1 MFLGWGYFFIFKLSF
16 MVESPVTEKTS
27 DQPVW
32 LTGLR
37 ILLGFILIWKGIG
50 FIRDTSLLEL
60 LIQESGLGVFSRNA
74 QVLSF
79 IISYLSLLC
88 GLFIGTGLFTRT
100 SSIVQIPI
108 LIVAVFF
115 VNSHDIGEGG
125 FELVLSVVTLILLVV
140 FTIKGSGTLS
150 ADEFFRSYYRAG
162 TEDG

>member
-1 MFLGWGYFFIFKLSF
+1 

-37 ILLGFILIWKGIG
+37 ILLGFILIWKGIV
-50 FIRDTSLLEL
+50 FIRDISLLEL
-60 LIQESGLGVFSRNA
+60 LIQESGIGVFSRNA

-115 VNSHDIGEGG
+115 VNSHDMGEGG
-125 FELVLSVVTLILLVV
+125 FELVLSIITLVLLIV
-140 FTIKGSGTLS
+140 FAIKGSGALS
-150 ADEFFRSYYRAG
+150 ADEFFRSYYKAG
-162 TEDG
+162 TEDGNTRRFFKS